1 MKGKTNSDMGL
12 PVPNYNLVQQS
23 DSMTELSDPTAD
35 TFFGK

>member
-12 PVPNYNLVQQS
+12 SEWNYNLVQQS
-23 DSMTELSDPTAD
+23 DLMAELSDPTAE